1 MLYYAKYIHFR
12 HEPFEGRGIAIIMM
26 RSGNPTLNDETFSSS
41 AYKDKPWWEGFDLAD
56 ESTTM
61 SIEGTAE
68 KTGILLAITV
78 LTALVTAFSM
88 PETMPFMFIGYLGG
102 FITAMVV
109 IFSRSTNPVLICL
122 YAAFE
127 GMALGGMTWYF
138 ESIPGLEGIGI
149 VAAFI
154 TFGILGIMLTIYRMG
169 LIHWDQ
175 NTRIAVTS
183 AVFGIFVI
191 YIVAI
196 IGSFVGFE
204 LPIMQPGPWGIAF
217 GLFVVGIA
225 SFCLAA
231 DFDFIERGVLSGSP
245 KELEW
250 RAAFGLMVTLIWLYV
265 EIIRLLAIIAA
276 SR

>member
-1 MLYYAKYIHFR
+1 
-12 HEPFEGRGIAIIMM
+12 MM
-26 RSGNPTLNDETFSSS
+26 RSGNPALSDETFSSS
-41 AYKDKPWWEGFDLAD
+41 SYQDKPWWDGFDIAD
-56 ESTTM
+56 ESTKM

-68 KTGILLAITV
+68 KTGILLGITV
-78 LTALVTAFSM
+78 LTALFTAFSM
-88 PETMPFMFIGYLGG
+88 PESALLMVLGYLGG
-102 FITAMVV
+102 IITFIFIV
-109 IFSRSTNPVLICL
+109 FSRSTNPVLICL

-127 GMALGGMTWYF
+127 GMALGGLTWYF
-138 ESIPGLEGIGI
+138 ETVPGLEGIGI

-154 TFGILGIMLTIYRMG
+154 TFAILGAMLTIYRMG

-183 AVFGIFVI
+183 AVLGILMV
-191 YIVAI
+191 YIVSA
-196 IGSFVGFE
+196 IGSLVGFS
-204 LPIMQPGPWGIAF
+204 LPIMEPGPWGIAF
-217 GLFVVGIA
+217 SIFVVGIA

-265 EIIRLLAIIAA
+265 EILRLLAIIAA

>member
-1 MLYYAKYIHFR
+1 
-12 HEPFEGRGIAIIMM
+12 MM
-26 RSGNPTLNDETFSSS
+26 RSGNPALSDDTFSSS
-41 AYKDKPWWEGFDLAD
+41 SYQDKPWWDGFDLAD

-68 KTGILLAITV
+68 KTGILLGIII
-78 LTALVTAFSM
+78 LTALFTAFSM
-88 PETMPFMFIGYLGG
+88 PASAPLMILGFLGG
-102 FITAMVV
+102 FITAMVI

-127 GMALGGMTWYF
+127 GMALGGLTWFY

-149 VAAFI
+149 VAALL
-154 TFGILGIMLTIYRMG
+154 TFGILGVMLTIYRMG
-169 LIHWDQ
+169 LIHWDE
-175 NTRIAVTS
+175 NTRIAITS
-183 AVFGIFVI
+183 AVVGILVI
-191 YIVAI
+191 YIVSI
-196 IGSFVGFE
+196 IGSFAGFT
-204 LPIMQPGPWGIAF
+204 LPFMEPGPWGIAF
-217 GLFVVGIA
+217 SLFVVGIA

-265 EIIRLLAIIAA
+265 EILRLLAITAA

>member
-1 MLYYAKYIHFR
+1 
-12 HEPFEGRGIAIIMM
+12 MM
-26 RSGNPTLNDETFSSS
+26 RSGNPALSDETFSSS
-41 AYKDKPWWEGFDLAD
+41 SSQDKPWWDGFDIAD
-56 ESTTM
+56 ELTTM

-68 KTGILLAITV
+68 KTGILLTITI
-78 LTALVTAFSM
+78 LTALFTAFSM
-88 PETMPFMFIGYLGG
+88 PESAPLMMLGFLGG
-102 FITAMVV
+102 FITAMIV

-127 GMALGGMTWYF
+127 GMGLGGLTWFY

-154 TFGILGIMLTIYRMG
+154 TFAILGAMLTIYRMG
-169 LIHWDQ
+169 LIHWDE
-175 NTRIAVTS
+175 NTRIAITS
-183 AVFGIFVI
+183 AVLGIFVI
-191 YIVAI
+191 YIVSI
-196 IGSFVGFE
+196 IASFVGYS
-204 LPIMQPGPWGIAF
+204 LPIMEPGPWGIAF
-217 GLFVVGIA
+217 SLFVVGIA

-265 EIIRLLAIIAA
+265 EILRLLAIIAA

>member
-1 MLYYAKYIHFR
+1 
-12 HEPFEGRGIAIIMM
+12 MM
-26 RSGNPTLNDETFSSS
+26 RSGNPALSDETFSSS
-41 AYKDKPWWEGFDLAD
+41 SYQDKPWWDGFDIAD

-68 KTGILLAITV
+68 KTGILLTITI
-78 LTALVTAFSM
+78 LTALFTAFSM
-88 PETMPFMFIGYLGG
+88 PESAPLMMLGFLGG
-102 FITAMVV
+102 FITAMIV

-127 GMALGGMTWYF
+127 GMGLGGLTWFY

-154 TFGILGIMLTIYRMG
+154 TFAILGAMLTIYRMG
-169 LIHWDQ
+169 LIHWDE
-175 NTRIAVTS
+175 NTRIAITS
-183 AVFGIFVI
+183 AVLGIFVI
-191 YIVAI
+191 YIVSI
-196 IGSFVGFE
+196 IASFVGYS
-204 LPIMQPGPWGIAF
+204 LPIMEPGPWGIAF
-217 GLFVVGIA
+217 SLFVVGIA

-265 EIIRLLAIIAA
+265 EILRLLAIIAA

>member
-1 MLYYAKYIHFR
+1 
-12 HEPFEGRGIAIIMM
+12 MM
-26 RSGNPTLNDETFSSS
+26 RSGNPALSDETFSSS
-41 AYKDKPWWEGFDLAD
+41 SYQDKPWWGGFDIAD

-68 KTGILLAITV
+68 KTGILLTITI
-78 LTALVTAFSM
+78 LTALFTAFSM
-88 PETMPFMFIGYLGG
+88 PESAPLMILGFLGG
-102 FITAMVV
+102 FITAMIV

-127 GMALGGMTWYF
+127 GMGLGGLTWFY

-154 TFGILGIMLTIYRMG
+154 TFAILGAMLTIYRMG
-169 LIHWDQ
+169 LIHWDE
-175 NTRIAVTS
+175 NTRIAITS
-183 AVFGIFVI
+183 AVLGIFVI
-191 YIVAI
+191 YIVSI
-196 IGSFVGFE
+196 IVSFVGYS
-204 LPIMQPGPWGIAF
+204 LPIMEPGPWGIAF
-217 GLFVVGIA
+217 SLFVVGIA

-265 EIIRLLAIIAA
+265 EILRLLAIIAA

>member
-1 MLYYAKYIHFR
+1 MKDLTF
-12 HEPFEGRGIAIIMM
+12 PNVMM
-26 RSGNPTLNDETFSSS
+26 RSGNPALSDETFSSS
-41 AYKDKPWWEGFDLAD
+41 GYQDKPWWDGFDLAD

-68 KTGILLAITV
+68 KTGILLVITV
-78 LTALVTAFSM
+78 LTALFTAFSM
-88 PETMPFMFIGYLGG
+88 PESTLLMALGYLGG

-149 VAAFI
+149 VAALL
-154 TFGILGIMLTIYRMG
+154 TFGILGVMLTIYRMG
-169 LIHWDQ
+169 LIHWDE
-175 NTRIAVTS
+175 NTRIAITS
-183 AVFGIFVI
+183 AVVGILVI
-191 YIVAI
+191 YIVSI
-196 IGSFVGFE
+196 IGSFAGFS
-204 LPIMQPGPWGIAF
+204 LPFMEPGPWGIAF
-217 GLFVVGIA
+217 SLFVVGIA

-265 EIIRLLAIIAA
+265 EILRLLAIIAA
-276 SR
+276 SK

>member
-1 MLYYAKYIHFR
+1 
-12 HEPFEGRGIAIIMM
+12 M
-26 RSGNPTLNDETFSSS
+26 RSGNPALNDETFAPSS
-41 AYKDKPWWEGFDLAD
+41 YQEKPWWDGFDIAD

-68 KTGILLAITV
+68 KTGILLGITV

-88 PETMPFMFIGYLGG
+88 PESMPLMMIGWIGG
-102 FITAMVV
+102 FITAMIV

-127 GMALGGMTWYF
+127 GMALGGITWFF
-138 ESIPGLEGIGI
+138 ESIPGLQGIGI
-149 VAAFI
+149 VAALL
-154 TFGILGIMLTIYRMG
+154 TFGILGVMLTIYRMG
-169 LIHWDQ
+169 LIHWDE

-183 AVFGIFVI
+183 AVVGIFAI
-191 YIVAI
+191 YIVSI

-204 LPIMQPGPWGIAF
+204 LPFMQAGPWGIAF
-217 GLFVVGIA
+217 SLFVVGIA

-265 EIIRLLAIIAA
+265 EILRLLAIIAA

>member
-1 MLYYAKYIHFR
+1 
-12 HEPFEGRGIAIIMM
+12 M
-26 RSGNPTLNDETFSSS
+26 RSGNPALSDDTFSSS
-41 AYKDKPWWEGFDLAD
+41 SYQDKPWWDGFDLAD

-68 KTGILLAITV
+68 KTGILLGITI
-78 LTALVTAFSM
+78 LTALFTAFSM
-88 PETMPFMFIGYLGG
+88 PASAPLMILGFLGG

-127 GMALGGMTWYF
+127 GMALGGLTWLY

-149 VAAFI
+149 VAALL
-154 TFGILGIMLTIYRMG
+154 TFGILGVMLTIYRMG
-169 LIHWDQ
+169 LIHWDE
-175 NTRIAVTS
+175 NTRIAITS
-183 AVFGIFVI
+183 AVVGILVI
-191 YIVAI
+191 YIVSI
-196 IGSFVGFE
+196 IGSFAGFT
-204 LPIMQPGPWGIAF
+204 LPFMEPGPWGIAF
-217 GLFVVGIA
+217 SLFVVGIA

-265 EIIRLLAIIAA
+265 EILRLLAIIAA

>member
-1 MLYYAKYIHFR
+1 
-12 HEPFEGRGIAIIMM
+12 M
-26 RSGNPTLNDETFSSS
+26 RSGNPALSDDTFSSS
-41 AYKDKPWWEGFDLAD
+41 SYQDKPWWDGFDLAD

-68 KTGILLAITV
+68 KTGILLGITI
-78 LTALVTAFSM
+78 LTALLTAFSM
-88 PETMPFMFIGYLGG
+88 PASAPLMILGFLGG

-127 GMALGGMTWYF
+127 GMALGGLTWFY

-149 VAAFI
+149 VAALL
-154 TFGILGIMLTIYRMG
+154 TFGILGVMLTIYRMG
-169 LIHWDQ
+169 LIHWDE
-175 NTRIAVTS
+175 NTRIAITS
-183 AVFGIFVI
+183 AVVGILVI
-191 YIVAI
+191 YIVSI
-196 IGSFVGFE
+196 IGSFAGFS
-204 LPIMQPGPWGIAF
+204 LPFMEPGPWGIAF
-217 GLFVVGIA
+217 SLFVVGIA

-265 EIIRLLAIIAA
+265 EILRLLAIIAA

>member
-1 MLYYAKYIHFR
+1 
-12 HEPFEGRGIAIIMM
+12 MM
-26 RSGNPTLNDETFSSS
+26 RSGNPALSDDTFSSS
-41 AYKDKPWWEGFDLAD
+41 SYQDKPWWDGFDLAD

-68 KTGILLAITV
+68 KTGILLGITV
-78 LTALVTAFSM
+78 LTALFTAFSM
-88 PETMPFMFIGYLGG
+88 PGSMLLMGLGFLGG
-102 FITAMVV
+102 FITAMIV

-127 GMALGGMTWYF
+127 GMALGGLTWFY

-149 VAAFI
+149 VAALL
-154 TFGILGIMLTIYRMG
+154 TFGILGVMLTIYRMG
-169 LIHWDQ
+169 LIHWDE
-175 NTRIAVTS
+175 NTRIAITS
-183 AVFGIFVI
+183 AVVGILVI
-191 YIVAI
+191 YIVSI
-196 IGSFVGFE
+196 IGSFAGFS
-204 LPIMQPGPWGIAF
+204 LPFMEPGPWGIAF
-217 GLFVVGIA
+217 SLFVVGIA

-265 EIIRLLAIIAA
+265 EILRLLAIIAA

>member
-1 MLYYAKYIHFR
+1 
-12 HEPFEGRGIAIIMM
+12 MM
-26 RSGNPTLNDETFSSS
+26 RSGNPALNDDTFAPSS
-41 AYKDKPWWEGFDLAD
+41 YQEKPWWDGFDMAD

-68 KTGILLAITV
+68 KTGILVGITV

-88 PETMPFMFIGYLGG
+88 PETMPFVTIGYLGG
-102 FITAMVV
+102 FITAMIV
-109 IFSRSTNPVLICL
+109 IFTRSTNPVLICL

-127 GMALGGMTWYF
+127 GMALGGITWFF
-138 ESIPGLEGIGI
+138 ESIPGLQGIGI
-149 VAAFI
+149 VAALL
-154 TFGILGIMLTIYRMG
+154 TFGILGVMLTIYRMG
-169 LIHWDQ
+169 LIHWDE

-183 AVFGIFVI
+183 AVVGIFAI
-191 YIVAI
+191 YIVSI

-204 LPIMQPGPWGIAF
+204 LPFMQAGPWGIAF
-217 GLFVVGIA
+217 SLFVVGIA

-265 EIIRLLAIIAA
+265 EILRLLAIIAA